1 MSKKMTTFIGG
12 SQTLNIVDK
21 HCYAYSGI
29 AVSGS
34 AGAEKTYLLYQTPDK
49 VITGAFDWGYSALN
63 NNENST
69 MRIYFN
75 NVQVFQIEKEGSE
88 LNYNIYTDIVIPP
101 NTEVKVTIESTDT
114 GDSYLAKFTGRIYG

>member
-1 MSKKMTTFIGG
+1 
-12 SQTLNIVDK
+12 
-21 HCYAYSGI
+21 
-29 AVSGS
+29 
-34 AGAEKTYLLYQTPDK
+34 
-49 VITGAFDWGYSALN
+49 
-63 NNENST
+63 